1 MLHMLAA
8 AKQKLLTKD
17 AILVPAA
24 ATVFCQPLQMRV
36 GQASTVSSLSP
47 KPFPLLPFVSAVPSL
62 PFPLCLSLSAFPS
75 LPFPLYHFHLVVP
88 LMLLLSSHADAGS
101 SGAQQKAAGL
111 HAHLYFSHM
120 FKECNVWHQSDDSMH
135 RSQDSTRSRSTA
147 GSGALTMKA
156 WIWPAA
162 GMGIGFLLGLSQ
174 LCARGM
180 NPVCDEICKM

>member
-1 MLHMLAA
+1 MAMQVFDSGLIGEGVLHMLAA

-75 LPFPLYHFHLVVP
+75 LPFSLCLSLSIISIWSSLSCCYCQAMQMQVQVVP
-88 LMLLLSSHADAGS
+88 NKRQLDCTRTCTFLICSRNAMCGIRVMIQCTGLRIQHGAG
-101 SGAQQKAAGL
+101 QQLAVA
-111 HAHLYFSHM
+111 
-120 FKECNVWHQSDDSMH
+120 
-135 RSQDSTRSRSTA
+135 
-147 GSGALTMKA
+147 
-156 WIWPAA
+156 P
-162 GMGIGFLLGLSQ
+162 
-174 LCARGM
+174 
-180 NPVCDEICKM
+180 